1 MAESTTETPVLDLL
15 ANMTADSMAAS
26 SLDPETLM
34 LVRIAALV
42 AVDAPSFSY
51 LMNLEVAS
59 ELDIDPER
67 IRGVLAAVAPIV
79 GTPRVASATGK
90 IVEALAVEIE
100 IAEFE
105 EEEGE
110 EAEEPTDEYE
120 EEEEEEAD
128 EPTDEYEEEEGEEA
142 DEPTDEYEEEEGE
155 EADEP
160 TDEYEEEDGE
170 EAEEPT
176 DEYEEEDGEEAEEPT
191 DEFDEQESSRDE
203 EPEEPVTRSPR
214 RRRSASPAGRRR
226 G

>member
-15 ANMTADSMAAS
+15 ANMTANSMAAS

-42 AVDAPSFSY
+42 AVDAPLFSY
-51 LMNLEVAS
+51 VMNLEVAS

-90 IVEALAVEIE
+90 LVEALAVEIE

-110 EAEEPTDEYE
+110 EG
-120 EEEEEEAD
+120 EEAE

-142 DEPTDEYEEEEGE
+142 EEPTDEYEEEEGE
-155 EADEP
+155 EAEEP
-160 TDEYEEEDGE
+160 TDEYEEEEGE

-176 DEYEEEDGEEAEEPT
+176 DEYEEQEA
-191 DEFDEQESSRDE
+191 SRDKQ
-203 EPEEPVTRSPR
+203 PEEPVARSPR
-214 RRRSASPAGRRR
+214 RRRSASPASRRR

>member
-15 ANMTADSMAAS
+15 ANMTANSMAAS

-42 AVDAPSFSY
+42 AVDAPLFSY
-51 LMNLEVAS
+51 VMNLEVAS

-90 IVEALAVEIE
+90 LVEALAVEIE

-110 EAEEPTDEYE
+110 EG
-120 EEEEEEAD
+120 EEAE

-142 DEPTDEYEEEEGE
+142 EEPTDEYEEEEGE
-155 EADEP
+155 EAEEP
-160 TDEYEEEDGE
+160 TDEYEEEEGE

-176 DEYEEEDGEEAEEPT
+176 DEYEEEEGEEAEEPT
-191 DEFDEQESSRDE
+191 DEYEEQEASRDKQ
-203 EPEEPVTRSPR
+203 PEEPVARSPR
-214 RRRSASPAGRRR
+214 RRRSASPASRRR